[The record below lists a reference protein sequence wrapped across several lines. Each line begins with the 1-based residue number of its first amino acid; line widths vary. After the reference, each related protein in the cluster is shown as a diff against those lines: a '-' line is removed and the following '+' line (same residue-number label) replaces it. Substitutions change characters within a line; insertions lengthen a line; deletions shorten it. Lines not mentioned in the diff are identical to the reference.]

1 MKWLGLSAFA
11 PASAAVL
18 AVDGRI
24 IAAAHEESFSSVPR
38 DPSFPRR
45 AAGFCLRSAKL
56 AANDLD
62 GIVWFEKPLKE
73 FETMLLARL
82 QAFPRESGRFTDDL
96 YAWLSDRLWIRS
108 RIVSEL
114 GLPRDRVYF
123 VPTSQAI
130 DRAIA
135 LAHVSNVQIDPA
147 RDPGG
152 AAALGAVLLANDSRG
167 GEAIESWPKDCGPIV
182 DDADL
187 EGGAL
192 FTGSKEALASAIR
205 AGRLVGCARGGLGFL
220 VGDDPSRV
228 LLYDVARPEAVERAR
243 QATFGAVNASSPR
256 IATTDPEFE
265 SLRRAI
271 PTLGIAAMKRAGET
285 TPHDASSVFAF
296 ARRAGL
302 DALWIGERW
311 FSSVGT

>member
-1 MKWLGLSAFA
+1 MKWLGLSAFT

-18 AVDGRI
+18 AVDGRFV
-24 IAAAHEESFSSVPR
+24 ADAHEESFSGVPR

-45 AAGFCLRSAKL
+45 AAGFCLRNARLS
-56 AANDLD
+56 ANDLD

-73 FETMLLARL
+73 FESILLARL
-82 QAFPRESGRFTDDL
+82 QAFPRESGRFTDEL

-123 VPTSQAI
+123 VPTSHAI
-130 DRAIA
+130 DRAVA
-135 LAHVSNVQIDPA
+135 LAHAANVKIDPA

-167 GEAIESWPKDCGPIV
+167 GETIESWPKGCGPIV

-187 EGGAL
+187 EGGSPIMD
-192 FTGSKEALASAIR
+192 SKEAIISAIR
-205 AGRLVGCARGGLGFL
+205 AGGLIGCARGGLGFL

-228 LLYDVARPEAVERAR
+228 LLYDVARTDAVERAR
-243 QATFGAVNASSPR
+243 QATFGAVNSSSPR
-256 IATTDPEFE
+256 ITTTDPDLEFI
-265 SLRRAI
+265 RRAI
-271 PTLGIAAMKRAGET
+271 PTLGIAAMSRAGET
-285 TPHDASSVFAF
+285 TPHDAPSVFAF

-302 DALWIGERW
+302 HALWIGERW
-311 FSSVGT
+311 FSSV